1 MWIKPTPADALLVVD
16 MQYDFLPGGKLAVE
30 GGDEIIA
37 PINALGLK
45 FENVMMT
52 QDWHPPGHASFASQ
66 HEGAKPFD
74 VIQLPY
80 GPQVLWPDH
89 CVWDTHGAEFSED
102 IHLPH
107 TQLVIR
113 KGYREVV
120 DSYSGFQEADRRTKT
135 GLEGY
140 IIERGFKR
148 LFVAGLATDFCV
160 HWTAVDARAAGF
172 ETYVIEDASRGIDTN
187 NSLDEA
193 WRAMTAAG
201 VRRISSADIA

>member
-80 GPQVLWPDH
+80 GPQHLWPDH